1 MGLRNEHILEVTLW
15 LTAHVISSYQ
25 VPDFLLVFKICEV
38 TSQFFCLL
46 MFLFF
51 PDPVPDS

>member
-1 MGLRNEHILEVTLW
+1 MGLRDERILEVTIW
-15 LTAHVISSYQ
+15 PTAHIISSYQ

-46 MFLFF
+46 MFFF
-51 PDPVPDS
+51 PQSSTQL